1 MKTVAQLF
9 CLAAALTLGACQTG
23 TSEKPVTKAAPSPT
37 ATAGTAA
44 AGTAGAGIAW
54 AGALGPMA
62 KPEQKVGGTWTAL
75 RDGIVY
81 SETLIARDG
90 DLATYRNGDGCEW
103 TDIYWGFAP
112 TLSWSGCPGAGD
124 GANKIT
130 KATGELWPLEVGK
143 AVSYDYSGVDKDGKP
158 WQAVWRCEVEA
169 QERITVVSG
178 EYDTFKV
185 VCDNPWT
192 KSTTHVAPR
201 VNNVVAIIR
210 TQKDQNQTSRW
221 EMVRFEPAK
230 PSS

>member
-23 TSEKPVTKAAPSPT
+23 TSEKPVTQAAPSPT
-37 ATAGTAA
+37 AG

-54 AGALGPMA
+54 EGALDPMA

-112 TLSWSGCPGAGD
+112 TLTWANCPGAG
-124 GANKIT
+124 ANEIAKV
-130 KATGELWPLEVGK
+130 AGDLWPLEVGK
-143 AVSYDYSGVDKDGKP
+143 AVSYDYSGVGKDGKP

-192 KSTTHVAPR
+192 VSTAHVAPR

-210 TQKDQNQTSRW
+210 TQKDQNQTNRY

>member
-9 CLAAALTLGACQTG
+9 CLAAALTLGACQTS
-23 TSEKPVTKAAPSPT
+23 TSEKPVTQPAPSPT
-37 ATAGTAA
+37 AA
-44 AGTAGAGIAW
+44 AGTVAVAGTVA

-62 KPEQKVGGTWTAL
+62 KPEQKIGGTWTAL
-75 RDGIVY
+75 KDGIVY
-81 SETLIARDG
+81 SETLIARNG

-103 TDIYWGFAP
+103 TDLYWGFAP
-112 TLSWSGCPGAGD
+112 TLTWANCPGA

-130 KATGELWPLEVGK
+130 KVAGELWPLEVGK
-143 AVSYDYSGVDKDGKP
+143 AVSYDYSGVGKDGSP

-169 QERITVVSG
+169 QERITVPAG

-192 KSTTHVAPR
+192 NSTTHVAPR

-210 TQKDQNQTSRW
+210 TQKDQNQTSRY
-221 EMVRFEPAK
+221 EMVRYEPAQ

>member
-1 MKTVAQLF
+1 MTQL
-9 CLAAALTLGACQTG
+9 
-23 TSEKPVTKAAPSPT
+23 APSP
-37 ATAGTAA
+37 TAA
-44 AGTAGAGIAW
+44 AGTAGAGLAW

-62 KPEQKVGGTWTAL
+62 RPEQKVGGTWTAL
-75 RDGIVY
+75 KDGIVY

-103 TDIYWGFAP
+103 TDVYWGFAP
-112 TLSWSGCPGAGD
+112 TLSWANCPGAGD
-124 GANKIT
+124 GANKIV
-130 KATGELWPLEVGK
+130 KVTGELWPLEVGK
-143 AVSYDYSGVDKDGKP
+143 AVSYDYSGVGKDGSP
-158 WQAVWRCEVEA
+158 WQAVWRGEVEA

-221 EMVRFEPAK
+221 EMVRFEPAT

>member
-1 MKTVAQLF
+1 MKTVAQVF
-9 CLAAALTLGACQTG
+9 CLAAALTLGACQTS
-23 TSEKPVTKAAPSPT
+23 TSEKPVTQPAPSST
-37 ATAGTAA
+37 APSSTAG
-44 AGTAGAGIAW
+44 AGTGGAGIAW
-54 AGALGPMA
+54 VGALDPMA
-62 KPEQKVGGTWTAL
+62 KPEQTVGGTWTAL

-112 TLSWSGCPGAGD
+112 TLSWANCSGAGD
-124 GANKIT
+124 GANTIT
-130 KATGELWPLEVGK
+130 KVTGGLWPLEVGK
-143 AVSYDYSGVDKDGKP
+143 TVRYDYSGVGKDGSP

-178 EYDTFKV
+178 EYDAFKV

-192 KSTTHVAPR
+192 LSTTHVAPR
-201 VNNVVAIIR
+201 VNNVVAITR

-221 EMVRFEPAK
+221 EMVRYEPAK

>member
-9 CLAAALTLGACQTG
+9 CLAAALTLGACQAS
-23 TSEKPVTKAAPSPT
+23 TSEKPVTQPAPSP
-37 ATAGTAA
+37 TAA
-44 AGTAGAGIAW
+44 AGTAGAGTAA

-75 RDGIVY
+75 KDGIVY
-81 SETLIARDG
+81 SETLIARNG

-112 TLSWSGCPGAGD
+112 TLSWANCPGAGD
-124 GANKIT
+124 GANKIV
-130 KATGELWPLEVGK
+130 KVTGELWPLEVGK
-143 AVSYDYSGVDKDGKP
+143 AVSYDYSGVGKDGSP

-221 EMVRFEPAK
+221 EMVRFEPAT

>member
-1 MKTVAQLF
+1 MKTVAQVF
-9 CLAAALTLGACQTG
+9 CLAAALTLGACQTS
-23 TSEKPVTKAAPSPT
+23 TSEKPVTQPAPSP
-37 ATAGTAA
+37 TAA
-44 AGTAGAGIAW
+44 AGTAGAGT
-54 AGALGPMA
+54 AGAPGALAPMA
-62 KPEQKVGGTWTAL
+62 RPEQNLGGTWTAL

-90 DLATYRNGDGCEW
+90 DQATYRNGDGCEW

-112 TLSWSGCPGAGD
+112 TLSWKGCPGD

-130 KATGELWPLEVGK
+130 KVTGEIWPLEVGK
-143 AVSYDYSGVDKDGKP
+143 AVSYDYSGVGKDGSP

-178 EYDTFKV
+178 DYDTFKV

-192 KSTTHVAPR
+192 QSTTHVAPQ
-201 VNNVVAIIR
+201 VSNVVAIIR
-210 TQKDQNQTSRW
+210 TQKDQNQTSRY